1 MQKENMNRAEDNRQ
15 CERKSYDASIKY
27 VLSVPDFFAPRLVE
41 AEGIGTDICRH
52 GRGIG
57 FCTDYPLEP
66 GQVIRIMKS
75 EEVHVPAVVEWVEK
89 AAETHRVG
97 IYLFG

>member
-1 MQKENMNRAEDNRQ
+1 MQETNMNRAEDNRQ
-15 CERKSYDASIKY
+15 CERRKYDASFRY
-27 VLSVPDFFAPRLVE
+27 VLSVPDYWTPRLVE

-57 FCTDYPLEP
+57 FCTEYPLEP
-66 GQVIRIMKS
+66 GYVIRLMKT
-75 EEVHVPAVVEWVEK
+75 EEVHVPAVVKWVEK
-89 AAETHRVG
+89 AEQKHRVG